1 MARGFACLQSSVPDR
16 HGLCSFGRRLRVRH
30 QEENIPATFA
40 SEQTR
45 TKLATKL
52 VSKTAR
58 LSPSVSILK
67 NDDCTATMGRAIK
80 ALKIKNQKAL
90 EFSAASLMHR
100 ASNSSILISTL
111 RLAIRSTSVSFKKA
125 THVSIESIAKLL
137 EAT

>member
-1 MARGFACLQSSVPDR
+1 MARGIVCLQSSASDR
-16 HGLCSFGRRLRVRH
+16 QGLCSFGRRLLVRH

-45 TKLATKL
+45 TKLTTKL

-80 ALKIKNQKAL
+80 ALKNKNQKTL
-90 EFSAASLMHR
+90 EFSAASLMNR
-100 ASNSSILISTL
+100 ASNSSILTSTL
-111 RLAIRSTSVSFKKA
+111 RLAIRSTSVSLKK
-125 THVSIESIAKLL
+125 TTNVSIESIANLL